1 MPRSVAVDRTGSRIA
16 IVDENEVRAAA
27 GLTMVVGAV
36 AFSYAYFAKQYIPLR
51 IAASLFFVDF
61 LLRLTVGLGYS
72 PVGVVAR
79 GIARGRPA
87 EWVSLRPKR
96 FAWTLGLGMALAMTV
111 ITNVG
116 IRGWLP
122 RTICLICLTLMWM
135 ESVLGLCVGCR
146 IYGALAGRGWI
157 RTDPD
162 GDSCAG
168 GVCQPVT
175 VGAEPAAAVHEPA
188 VHEPA
193 VKRAGEVVAR

>member
-1 MPRSVAVDRTGSRIA
+1 MPRSVAVDRTGSGIA
-16 IVDENEVRAAA
+16 VVDENVVRGAA

-51 IAASLFFVDF
+51 IAASLFFADF
-61 LLRLTVGLGYS
+61 LLRLTAGLGYS
-72 PVGVVAR
+72 PVGAVAR
-79 GIARGRPA
+79 WIARGRRA
-87 EWVSLRPKR
+87 EWVPLTPKR

-157 RTDPD
+157 HAARD
-162 GDSCAG
+162 GDSCTG

-175 VGAEPAAAVHEPA
+175 VAPEPATAVREPAAEPTGEAV
-188 VHEPA
+188 
-193 VKRAGEVVAR
+193 AG